1 MDCGMGGFMGDTAGF
16 AGAEEEAAWV
26 ANWETGWPQR
36 GAKGAKIRGCEQGVW
51 TTKQPSNQE
60 GFNRGL
66 RGLRG

>member
-36 GAKGAKIRGCEQGVW
+36 GAKGAKNPGRETRFPAV
-51 TTKQPSNQE
+51 
-60 GFNRGL
+60 F
-66 RGLRG
+66 